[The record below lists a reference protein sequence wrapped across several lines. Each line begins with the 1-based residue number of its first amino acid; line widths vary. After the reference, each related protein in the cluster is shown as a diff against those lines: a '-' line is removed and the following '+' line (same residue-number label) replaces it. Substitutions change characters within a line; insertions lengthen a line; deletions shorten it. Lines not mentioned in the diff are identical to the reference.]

1 MYCQKCG
8 IEAPTKYVAM
18 YQNIGALVIRFSTSV
33 EGNLCK
39 NCIHST
45 FWTMTAVNFTLGWW
59 GMISLILN
67 PFFIIN
73 NTVRYLG
80 CLGMESP
87 HPGAAPPQLT
97 DDVMHRLQP
106 YVQEIFGRLNAQHPM
121 EQVCH
126 DVAMRAGTTPGQV
139 SLYVSAL
146 VAHAQQQ
153 QGH

>member
-18 YQNIGALVIRFSTSV
+18 YQNIGALVLRFTSSM

-45 FWTMTAVNFTLGWW
+45 FWSMTAINFTLGWW
-59 GMISLILN
+59 GIISLVVT

-73 NTVRYLG
+73 NTARYLG

-97 DDVMHRLQP
+97 EDVANRLQP
-106 YVQEIFGRLNAQHPM
+106 HVNEIFGRLQNQEPLDR
-121 EQVCH
+121 VCQ
-126 DVAMRAGTTPGQV
+126 DVAMRAGVTPGQV
-139 SLYVSAL
+139 SLYVATL
-146 VAHAQQQ
+146 VAHAEQQQ
-153 QGH
+153 

>member
-18 YQNIGALVIRFSTSV
+18 YQNIGVLVMRFSTSV

-45 FWTMTAVNFTLGWW
+45 FWTMTGINMTLGWW
-59 GMISLILN
+59 GMISLVVT
-67 PFFIIN
+67 PFFIVN

-87 HPGAAPPQLT
+87 NPGAAPPQLT
-97 DDVMHRLQP
+97 DDVFQRLQP
-106 YVQEIFGRLNAQHPM
+106 HVQEIFGRLNAQEPM
-121 EQVCH
+121 ERVCQ
-126 DVAMRAGTTPGQV
+126 DVAIRTGTTPGQV
-139 SLYVSAL
+139 SLYVGAL
-146 VAHAQQQ
+146 IAHAQE
-153 QGH
+153 QGQ

>member
-18 YQNIGALVIRFSTSV
+18 YQNIGALVIRFSSSV

-45 FWTMTAVNFTLGWW
+45 FWTMTGINMTLGWW
-59 GMISLILN
+59 GMISLVVT

-97 DDVMHRLQP
+97 DDACQRLQP
-106 YVQEIFGRLNAQHPM
+106 LVQEIFGRLNAQEPL
-121 EQVCH
+121 ERVCQ
-126 DVAMRAGTTPGQV
+126 DIAFRTGVTPGQV
-139 SLYVSAL
+139 SLYVAAV
-146 VAHAQQQ
+146 VAHSRQ
-153 QGH
+153 QGQ

>member
-18 YQNIGALVIRFSTSV
+18 YQNIGALVMRFSSSV

-45 FWTMTAVNFTLGWW
+45 YWTMTGINMTLGWW
-59 GMISLILN
+59 GMISLVVT

-80 CLGMESP
+80 CLGLESP
-87 HPGAAPPQLT
+87 NPGAAPPQLT
-97 DDVMHRLQP
+97 DDACARLQP
-106 YVQEIFGRLNAQHPM
+106 LVQEIFGRLNAQEPL
-121 EQVCH
+121 ERVCQ
-126 DVAMRAGTTPGQV
+126 DIALRTGLTPGQV
-139 SLYVSAL
+139 SLYVAA
-146 VAHAQQQ
+146 VMAHSQQ
-153 QGH
+153 QGQ

>member
-18 YQNIGALVIRFSTSV
+18 YQNIGMLVMRLGSSV

-39 NCIHST
+39 SCIHST
-45 FWTMTAVNFTLGWW
+45 FWTMTAINMTLGWW
-59 GMISLILN
+59 GVISLVVT

-80 CLGMESP
+80 CLGMEPP

-97 DDVMHRLQP
+97 DDVMQRLQP
-106 YVQEIFGRLNAQHPM
+106 HVQEIFGRLNAQQPLN
-121 EQVCH
+121 QVSQ
-126 DVAMRAGTTPGQV
+126 DIAMRTGTTPGQV
-139 SLYVSAL
+139 SLYVSTL

-153 QGH
+153 QQ